1 MAVAMRLKR
10 MGAKKLAFYRIVVM
24 DSKKPRD
31 GRTIEEI
38 GTYDPKK
45 ENDNVKIDKERAE
58 HWLSVG
64 AQPSDTVKNLLE
76 KQGIAVKK

>member
-10 MGAKKLAFYRIVVM
+10 MGAKKLPFYRIVIM
-24 DSKKPRD
+24 DSKRPRD

-38 GTYDPKK
+38 GFYDPKK
-45 ENDNVKIDKERAE
+45 ENDNVQIDKERAE
-58 HWLSVG
+58 HWLNVG
-64 AQPSDTVKNLLE
+64 AQPSDTVKDLLT